1 MDIGE
6 TKLREMI
13 LFAAGAFQA
22 DEPWSATR
30 LRRALFH
37 TDFRAWRTLG
47 RSVSGRAYSKTGQ
60 GPTPE
65 GPEGMVAAISGLE
78 REGFCSR
85 RDGRLLV
92 HREADLSALAAEE
105 IAILRSVIEDLRN
118 LGPDEAGD
126 FSDGF
131 FGWQAAQDGEEI
143 PYGTA
148 FVGRPRPLTPE
159 EVDWAHEAIDEYL
172 ERTLP
177 PNLQRAAV

>member
-1 MDIGE
+1 MESE

-13 LFAAGAFQA
+13 LFAARV
-22 DEPWSATR
+22 DEPWSATSLCR
-30 LRRALFH
+30 TLFH

-47 RSVSGRAYSKTGQ
+47 RSVSGKAYWKTEQ

-65 GPEGMVAAISGLE
+65 GMIAAISGME
-78 REGFCSR
+78 REGFCSW

-92 HREADLSALAAEE
+92 HREPDLSAFPSEE
-105 IAILRSVIEDLRN
+105 IEILRSVLEDLRN

-131 FGWQAAQDGEEI
+131 FGWLAARDGEEI

-172 ERTLP
+172 ERDLP
-177 PNLQRAAV
+177 PNRQRAAV

>member
-1 MDIGE
+1 MDSE

-13 LFAAGAFQA
+13 LFAARAFQA
-22 DEPWSATR
+22 DMPWSATR

-47 RSVSGRAYSKTGQ
+47 RPVSDRVYWKTDQ

-65 GPEGMVAAISGLE
+65 GMVSAISGME
-78 REGFCSR
+78 REGFCSW
-85 RDGRLLV
+85 RDERLLV
-92 HREADLSALAAEE
+92 HREADLSVFTPEE
-105 IAILRSVIEDLRN
+105 IVLLRSVIEDLRS
-118 LGPDEAGD
+118 LEPEEAGD

-131 FGWQAAQDGEEI
+131 FGWLAARDGEEI

-148 FVGRPRPLTPE
+148 FMGRPRPLTPE

-172 ERTLP
+172 ERALP
-177 PNLQRAAV
+177 PNRQRAAV